1 MDVGRKTPD
10 AQFAACCSRRITPP
24 QCNRRYPCN
33 QCTKRR
39 QPEACTYHTSQ
50 ASHQTPAPQPD
61 TRVREDVRIEAPQA
75 DVACSEVAASSD
87 WTKTKGRALD
97 RAAGSLAGMFAYVE
111 HSESNTLALV
121 LKVCHYTSCS
131 RAILVGAGGGCKWGM
146 T

>member
-1 MDVGRKTPD
+1 MLQEETKGTRLWTS
-10 AQFAACCSRRITPP
+10 AERRPPRTSLHVAHVALTHP

-61 TRVREDVRIEAPQA
+61 NRVREDVRIEAPQP
-75 DVACSEVAASSD
+75 DLVCGEVAASSTD
-87 WTKTKGRALD
+87 WTKTKGRSLD
-97 RAAGSLAGMFAYVE
+97 RAGGSLAGMFAYVE

-121 LKVCHYTSCS
+121 LKVRHYTSP
-131 RAILVGAGGGCKWGM
+131 
-146 T
+146 